1 MNKKNAPPLAGTN
14 AASLTEAKSP
24 STSGRKTA
32 QTPEMKTSPAPETKT
47 PPVPE
52 GNAPPLPEEKAL
64 PPKARRQIPRV
75 PMPEQEP
82 QARSRNFEEVNLGL
96 NVLDAVTEASR
107 CIACAKPGCV
117 VDCPVGVKI
126 KEIVALIRVGDF
138 LGAAAKLRED
148 NALPA
153 ITGRVCPQE
162 KQCEGGCILG
172 QKGAPVA
179 IGNLERFVAD
189 YERQSGQLG
198 LPANAPSTGKSVAI
212 VGSGPAGLS
221 AAGDLVQKGHR
232 VRVFE
237 ALHEVGGVLVYGIP
251 EFRLPKSI
259 VKSEVDNLRRM
270 GVEFETNVV
279 VGKSVTIDEL
289 MRDEHYDAVF
299 VATGAGLPQFL
310 GVPGEHLNGV
320 YSANEFLTRV
330 NLMRAYQTDEYDEP
344 LYDCRG
350 KDVIVVGGGNTAM
363 DAVRTAR
370 RLGARTATLV
380 YRRSETEMP
389 ARAEEAKH
397 ARQEGIEFRLLTNPV
412 EFMGDEKGRLT
423 GARCVHME
431 LSEPDASGRRRPVE
445 IKGSEFLL
453 PADVVIIGVGTTA
466 NPLVQSSTPD
476 LKTTPRNYIVADPE
490 TLHTSKRGVFAGGDI
505 VTGGATVILAMG
517 AGRKAAA
524 SIHEFLTTGEW

>member
-1 MNKKNAPPLAGTN
+1 
-14 AASLTEAKSP
+14 
-24 STSGRKTA
+24 
-32 QTPEMKTSPAPETKT
+32 
-47 PPVPE
+47 
-52 GNAPPLPEEKAL
+52 
-64 PPKARRQIPRV
+64 
-75 PMPEQEP
+75 MPEQNLVIRPLPRSAMNVLPLKERMKIMRRHMPELAP
-82 QARSRNFEEVNLGL
+82 QVRCRNFEEVNRGL
-96 NVLDAVTEASR
+96 EAADALAEATR
-107 CIACAKPGCV
+107 CLACAKPGCV

-126 KEIVALIRVGDF
+126 KEIVALIYAGEF
-138 LGAAAKLRED
+138 LAAAAKLRED

-162 KQCEGGCILG
+162 NQCEGGCVLG
-172 QKGAPVA
+172 RKGAPVA

-189 YERQSGQLG
+189 YERASGQLG
-198 LPANAPSTGKSVAI
+198 LPSNAPATGKSVAI

-237 ALHEVGGVLVYGIP
+237 ALHELGGVLVYGIP
-251 EFRLPKSI
+251 EFRLPKTI
-259 VKSEVDNLRRM
+259 VKEEVENLRRR

-289 MRDEHYDAVF
+289 MRNEHYDAVF
-299 VATGAGLPQFL
+299 VATGAGLPVFL

-330 NLMRAYQTDEYDEP
+330 NLMRAYQAADYDAP
-344 LYDCRG
+344 VYDCRDR
-350 KDVIVVGGGNTAM
+350 DVIVVGGGNTAM

-380 YRRSETEMP
+380 YRRSEAEMP
-389 ARAEEAKH
+389 ARAEEVKH
-397 ARQEGIEFRLLTNPV
+397 ACEEGVEFRMLTNPI
-412 EFMGDEKGRLT
+412 EFLGDEKGWLT
-423 GARCVHME
+423 GARCVRME

-445 IKGSEFLL
+445 IKGSEFEM
-453 PADVVIIGVGTTA
+453 PAHVAIIGVGTTA
-466 NPLVQSSTPD
+466 NPLIQSTTPD
-476 LKTTPRNYIVADPE
+476 LATNKRNYIVADPE
-490 TLHTSKRGVFAGGDI
+490 SMRTSKPGVFAGGDI

-524 SIHEFLTTGEW
+524 SIHEFLTSGEW

>member
-1 MNKKNAPPLAGTN
+1 MSEKNTLPLK
-14 AASLTEAKSP
+14 E
-24 STSGRKTA
+24 R
-32 QTPEMKTSPAPETKT
+32 MKI
-47 PPVPE
+47 
-52 GNAPPLPEEKAL
+52 L
-64 PPKARRQIPRV
+64 RRQ
-75 PMPEQEP
+75 MPEADP

-96 NVLDAVTEASR
+96 ETADALTEATR

-126 KEIVALIRVGDF
+126 KEVVALICAGDF
-138 LGAAAKLRED
+138 LAAASKLRED
-148 NALPA
+148 NSLPA

-162 KQCEGGCILG
+162 NQCEGGCIVG
-172 QKGAPVA
+172 KKGAPVA

-189 YERQSGQLG
+189 YERRSGQLG

-221 AAGDLVQKGHR
+221 AAGDLIQKGHR

-237 ALHEVGGVLVYGIP
+237 ALHELGGVLVYGIP
-251 EFRLPKSI
+251 EFRLPKTI
-259 VKSEVDNLRRM
+259 VKGEVENLQRM

-289 MRDEHYDAVF
+289 MKDERYDAVF
-299 VATGAGLPQFL
+299 VATGAGLPIFL
-310 GVPGEHLNGV
+310 GVPGEHFNGV

-330 NLMRAYQTDEYDEP
+330 NLMRAYQHEVYDEP
-344 LYDCRG
+344 VYDCRDR
-350 KDVIVVGGGNTAM
+350 DVIVVGGGNTAM

-380 YRRSETEMP
+380 YRRSEAEMP
-389 ARAEEAKH
+389 ARAEEVKH

-431 LSEPDASGRRRPVE
+431 LSEPDASGRRRPV
-445 IKGSEFLL
+445 GS
-453 PADVVIIGVGTTA
+453 
-466 NPLVQSSTPD
+466 
-476 LKTTPRNYIVADPE
+476 R
-490 TLHTSKRGVFAGGDI
+490 
-505 VTGGATVILAMG
+505 
-517 AGRKAAA
+517 AGRQC
-524 SIHEFLTTGEW
+524 